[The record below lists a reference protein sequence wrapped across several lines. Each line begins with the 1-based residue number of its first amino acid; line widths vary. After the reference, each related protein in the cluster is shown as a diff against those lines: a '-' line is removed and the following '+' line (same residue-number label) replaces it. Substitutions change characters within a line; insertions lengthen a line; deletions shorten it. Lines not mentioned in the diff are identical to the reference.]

1 MIRHLLKLVWNR
13 RRSNALIAFEVL
25 LSYLVLVA
33 VATTGIYLWNNYRQ
47 PLGFTYDNTWSVR
60 VSMAGVGGPGVAPPA
75 EQTPAALRA
84 RVSTLVRVVRD
95 LPETAAAAAVGDA
108 PYVHSGW
115 FASLHIGG
123 KDYQFGANRAD
134 DDFAATVGLTITR
147 GRWFN
152 ASDEGDQY
160 EPVVINERFARAL
173 FGREDPVGKIIKPD
187 PEKRPGPPRP
197 TIHIIGVM
205 LDYRKDG
212 ELSLPV
218 NWVFYRVHAG
228 REAPGGPGVPRY
240 IVVRAQP
247 GTTAAFEA
255 RFMKRLNQAAPDW
268 SFRAK
273 PLVLARAGFLR
284 EGLPQLGALGL
295 IALFLLVM
303 VTLGLTGVLW
313 LMVTQ
318 RTREIGVR
326 RAKGATAVNIQ
337 RQVLGEILTLTAVAV
352 AVGTII
358 AAQFP
363 ALDVFGNVEWSV
375 YLAGMLCAI
384 VCIFTLAAA
393 CAWVPS
399 RLASSIDPAE
409 ALRYE

>member
-33 VATTGIYLWNNYRQ
+33 VATTVIYLWNNYRQ
-47 PLGFTYDNTWSVR
+47 PLGFAYDNTWSVR
-60 VSMAGVGGPGVAPPA
+60 VSIADAGSPGGTPSPD
-75 EQTPAALRA
+75 QTPAALRA
-84 RVSTLVRVVRD
+84 RLNTLVRLLRD
-95 LPETAAAAAVGDA
+95 MPETAAAATVGDA

-115 FASLHIGG
+115 YASLHTGG
-123 KDYQFGANRAD
+123 KDHQFGANRAD
-134 DDFAATVGLTITR
+134 DAFASTAGLTVTR
-147 GRWFN
+147 GRWFDE
-152 ASDEGDQY
+152 SDEGDQY
-160 EPVVINERFARAL
+160 EPVVINERFARIL
-173 FGREDPVGKIIKPD
+173 FGREDPVGKVIKPEPQKD
-187 PEKRPGPPRP
+187 GPPRP
-197 TIHIIGVM
+197 TVHIVGVI

-212 ELSLPV
+212 ELSLPM
-218 NWVFYRVHAG
+218 NWMFYRVHTN
-228 REAPGGPGVPRY
+228 REATLGPGVPRY
-240 IVVRAQP
+240 IVVRARP
-247 GTTAAFEA
+247 GSTAAFEA

-273 PLVLARAGFLR
+273 PLVLARSGFLR
-284 EGLPQLGALGL
+284 EGLPQFGALGL
-295 IALFLLVM
+295 IAVFLLAM

-313 LMVTQ
+313 LTVTQ
-318 RTREIGVR
+318 RTREIGLR

-337 RQVLGEILTLTAVAV
+337 RQVLGEILALTTAAV
-352 AVGTII
+352 AVGTLI
-358 AAQFP
+358 AVQLP

-375 YLAGMLCAI
+375 YLAGMFCAI
-384 VCIFTLAAA
+384 ACIFALTAA